1 MNGADAKIF
10 AGCIGENSSHVR
22 RLICENLEWFGVRLN
37 DENNENF
44 INMREG
50 IISTENS
57 RPDIYV
63 IPTNEELLIARD
75 TVRLI

>member
-1 MNGADAKIF
+1 
-10 AGCIGENSSHVR
+10 
-22 RLICENLEWFGVRLN
+22 ENLEWFGVRLN